1 MNNVEIYAFSTH
13 YEIYNYK
20 LGMFPKLERLLS
32 TWDDVNFKRNEYF
45 YYDNEKHILYVPRGL
60 NELMIEQCTD
70 GCLVLGDR
78 EPNQSQKMYFKMKYQ
93 PRDTVQKEAIRFL
106 LGRNEYNYTSRSSQ
120 LILALIGGGG
130 KTYCSTA
137 AMSILGVKTMVICHT
152 SDLINQWVDRLL
164 EYTDLKESNIVKLSS
179 SSDLMKY
186 IDQSPSI
193 RRRQRNECVYI
204 MSHALIHNFIM
215 KEGFDLTD
223 ELFRTL
229 GIGLKIVDEFHR
241 NFSNTLLIDYATNVK
256 RTFYL
261 SATPGRTDKS
271 EDKVFQDSFASAYKF
286 RREASDFGRKATT
299 VVIYDLFTTRPIQID
314 LTRMFVAKKFSV
326 YRYIDYELN
335 NGKILDRIEFW
346 LDWLYNGKVTNGTIY
361 IVSPTKESCE
371 IIRKMVQR
379 LYPEKKCCAH
389 FSGNKVDNIDDYDIV
404 CGTVK
409 MLGTGTDISN
419 LRAMIV
425 AEPVG
430 SAVNADQ
437 LIHRLMRGKSNEMT
451 YNIDLVDRAIPNVY
465 NMYNRRKKIYAQF
478 VKQNIVFKSYET
490 DKVVY

>member
-1 MNNVEIYAFSTH
+1 MNNIEIYTFSTH
-13 YEIYNYK
+13 YKIYNYA
-20 LGMFPKLERLLS
+20 LGMFPKLEHLLS

-45 YYDNEKHILYVPRGL
+45 YYDKEQRILYVPRGINQVL
-60 NELMIEQCTD
+60 LEQCTN
-70 GCLVLGDR
+70 GNIVLGDR
-78 EPNQSQKMYFKMKYQ
+78 ESNPSLKMYFKMKYQ
-93 PRDTVQKEAIRFL
+93 PRDSVQKEAIRFL

-120 LILALIGGGG
+120 LVLALIGGGG

-137 AMSILGVKTMVICHT
+137 AMSIFGVKTMIICHT

-164 EYTDLKESNIVKLSS
+164 EYTDLGMANIVKLNSS
-179 SSDLMKY
+179 NELMKY
-186 IDQSPSI
+186 VEQSPSI

-215 KEGFDLTD
+215 KEGFDITNT
-223 ELFRTL
+223 LFSNL
-229 GIGLKIVDEFHR
+229 GIGLKIIDEFHR
-241 NFSNTLLIDYATNVK
+241 NFANTLLIDYATNVK
-256 RTFYL
+256 KTFYL
-261 SATPGRTDKS
+261 SATPSRSDKM
-271 EDKVFQDSFASAYKF
+271 EDKVFQDSFATAYKF

-299 VVIYDLFTTRPIQID
+299 VVIYDIFKTNPIQIE
-314 LTRMFVAKKFSV
+314 LSRMFVAKKFNI

-346 LDWLYNGKVTNGTIY
+346 LEWLYDGKVTDGTIY
-361 IVSPTKESCE
+361 IVSPTKESCD

-437 LIHRLMRGKSNEMT
+437 LIHRLMRGKSDATT

>member
-1 MNNVEIYAFSTH
+1 MNDIEIYAYSTH
-13 YEIYNYK
+13 YKIFNYK
-20 LGMFPKLERLLS
+20 LGMFPKLEHLLS
-32 TWDDVNFKRNEYF
+32 TWDDVKFKRNEYF
-45 YYDNEKHILYVPRGL
+45 YYDDKLHILYIPRGI
-60 NELMIEQCTD
+60 NELMIEQCTN
-70 GCLVLGDR
+70 GCIVMGEN
-78 EPNQSQKMYFKMKYQ
+78 EPIPSQKMYFRLKYQ
-93 PRDTVQKEAIRFL
+93 PRDAVQKEAIRFL

-120 LILALIGGGG
+120 LVLALIGGGG

-152 SDLINQWVDRLL
+152 SDLINQWVDRLT
-164 EYTDLKESNIVKLSS
+164 EYTDLGTSNIVKLSS
-179 SSDLMKY
+179 SNDLMQYVEQKPF
-186 IDQSPSI
+186 IK
-193 RRRQRNECVYI
+193 RRQRNECVYI

-215 KEGFDLTD
+215 KEGFETTD
-223 ELFRTL
+223 TLFKNL
-229 GIGLKIVDEFHR
+229 GIGLKIIDEFHR

-256 RTFYL
+256 KTFYL
-261 SATPGRTDKS
+261 SATPSRTDKM
-271 EDKVFQDSFASAYKF
+271 ENRVFQDSFACAYKF
-286 RREASDFGRKATT
+286 RREATDFGRKATT
-299 VVIYDLFTTRPIQID
+299 VVIYDIFKTRPVQID
-314 LTRMFVAKKFSV
+314 LSRMFVAKKFNI

-346 LDWLYNGKVTNGTIY
+346 LNWLYDGKVIDGTIY

-437 LIHRLMRGKSNEMT
+437 LIHRLMRGKSNETT

>member
-1 MNNVEIYAFSTH
+1 MNNIEIYAFSTH
-13 YEIYNYK
+13 YKIYNYK
-20 LGMFPKLERLLS
+20 LGTFPKLEHLLS

-45 YYDNEKHILYVPRGL
+45 YYDKEQQILYVPRGINQL
-60 NELMIEQCTD
+60 LLEQCAN
-70 GCLVLGDR
+70 GNIVLG
-78 EPNQSQKMYFKMKYQ
+78 EKGSNPLLKMYFKMKYQ
-93 PRDTVQKEAIRFL
+93 PRDSVQKEAIRFL
-106 LGRNEYNYTSRSSQ
+106 LGRNEYNYTSRCSQ
-120 LILALIGGGG
+120 LVLALIGGGG

-137 AMSILGVKTMVICHT
+137 AMSILGVKTMIICHT

-164 EYTDLKESNIVKLSS
+164 EYTDLRTANIVKLTSS
-179 SSDLMKY
+179 NELMKY
-186 IDQSPSI
+186 VEQTPSI

-215 KEGFDLTD
+215 KEGFETTNV
-223 ELFRTL
+223 LFTNL
-229 GIGLKIVDEFHR
+229 GIGLKIIDEFHR
-241 NFSNTLLIDYATNVK
+241 NFANTLLIDYATDVE

-261 SATPGRTDKS
+261 SATPSRSDKM

-299 VVIYDLFTTRPIQID
+299 VVIYDLFKTRPIQID
-314 LTRMFVAKKFSV
+314 LSRMFVAKKFNV

-346 LDWLYNGKVTNGTIY
+346 LGWLYDGKVTNGTIY
-361 IVSPTKESCE
+361 IVSPTKESCD

-437 LIHRLMRGKSNEMT
+437 LIHRLMRGKSDETT
-451 YNIDLVDRAIPNVY
+451 YNIDLVDRAVPNVY
-465 NMYNRRKKIYAQF
+465 NMYNRRKKVYAQF
-478 VKQNIVFKSYET
+478 VKQNIVFKSYEN